1 MKRRSLVQHLC
12 NNLHY
17 HLLKN
22 LLKSKLT
29 LDLDWLDSNDVS
41 AIGLLVM
48 NLEMH
53 QDNSIKLKLIRLLL
67 KQGVN
72 LDSIDSKKSP
82 LLWCLYKHQ
91 F

>member
-53 QDNSIKLKLIRLLL
+53 
-67 KQGVN
+67 
-72 LDSIDSKKSP
+72 
-82 LLWCLYKHQ
+82 
-91 F
+91 